1 MNMLAVIKQ
10 KALQMELISA
20 GGAGAVEEAAE
31 EAAGPAASGDDGEA
45 AAAHAAAGEGDREA
59 GEGEEEAEGTD
70 SALYKAIL
78 AKARVLKPASA
89 ELKEVSV
96 DGDGRPCYELTV
108 AAACFDG
115 LADEK
120 RQQLAMTVLRKE
132 AGQAGDLVVIAKTPD
147 EAGI

>member
-59 GEGEEEAEGTD
+59 GEGPPKEESHVNSREF
-70 SALYKAIL
+70 
-78 AKARVLKPASA
+78 
-89 ELKEVSV
+89 
-96 DGDGRPCYELTV
+96 
-108 AAACFDG
+108 ACDVNRRG
-115 LADEK
+115 N
-120 RQQLAMTVLRKE
+120 
-132 AGQAGDLVVIAKTPD
+132 
-147 EAGI
+147 